1 MNTVTV
7 INVNQN
13 GITFSNGQ
21 FLSSEHQQDCCES
34 HQLSFENLSPKDFE
48 GMSFDLNGDFFE
60 KVPDFGIRLKPVS
73 GGHPSSGHPVS
84 IPGYGYNNGYYGSN
98 IELVIS
104 GGGLPE
110 KRFDVS
116 ECQVMCG

>member
-7 INVNQN
+7 INVNKN

-21 FLSSEHQQDCCES
+21 SLSSEHQADCCES
-34 HQLSFENLSPKDFE
+34 HELSFENLSSKDFE
-48 GMSFDLNGDFFE
+48 GMTFDLNGDFFE
-60 KVPDFGIRLKPVS
+60 RVADFGIRLKPVN
-73 GGHPSSGHPVS
+73 GGHPVS
-84 IPGYGYNNGYYGSN
+84 IPGYGYNNGYYGDN

-110 KRFDVS
+110 KRFDIT
-116 ECQVMCG
+116 ECQVISG